1 MMIAA
6 IIKDHI
12 ELDMSHLVSSDTMLD
27 RIDLHN
33 ERDRDIE
40 RDCERIV
47 AHTSISNQSSNLW
60 LLGGLFWSLAEHL
73 MVERLRTTQRDICA
87 RV

>member
-12 ELDMSHLVSSDTMLD
+12 EFDMSHLVSSDTMLD

-33 ERDRDIE
+33 ERDCDIE
-40 RDCERIV
+40 RDCERMV
-47 AHTSISNQSSNLW
+47 AHLDLESIEQ
-60 LLGGLFWSLAEHL
+60 SLASWWLVLES
-73 MVERLRTTQRDICA
+73 RRTSDG
-87 RV
+87 